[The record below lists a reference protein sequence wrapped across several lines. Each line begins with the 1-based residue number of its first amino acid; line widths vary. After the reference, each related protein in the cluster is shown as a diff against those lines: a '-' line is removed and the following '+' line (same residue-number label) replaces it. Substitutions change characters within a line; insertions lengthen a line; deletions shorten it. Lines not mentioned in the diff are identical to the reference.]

1 MTTQAM
7 TATEI
12 REMMNTDKEI
22 LTSAETYAWT
32 KEDMQ
37 ILLEEIEEY
46 EDDVNYVTYLNKI
59 VASLG

>member
-12 REMMNTDKEI
+12 QEMMNTDKDI
-22 LTSAETYAWT
+22 LNSAETYSWT
-32 KEDMQ
+32 KNDLN

-46 EDDVNYVTYLNKI
+46 KDDVNYVTYLNKI

>member
-12 REMMNTDKEI
+12 QEMLNTDKDI
-22 LTSAETYAWT
+22 LNSAETYAWT

>member
-1 MTTQAM
+1 MTNPM

-12 REMMNTDKEI
+12 QEMMNTDKEI
-22 LTSAETYAWT
+22 LTTAETYDWA

-46 EDDVNYVTYLNKI
+46 KDDVNYVTYLNKI

>member
-1 MTTQAM
+1 MTNPM